1 MENTRVYLE
10 QETAMGRTKTPMEFI
25 TIYFVGGKYAVM
37 GFGHSVP
44 FSTEDKER
52 V

>member
-1 MENTRVYLE
+1 
-10 QETAMGRTKTPMEFI
+10 MGPTKTPMELIWIHFRA
-25 TIYFVGGKYAVM
+25 GKYTVI